1 MSAMTATLGRMP
13 GLMRPVPSM
22 GQSEPAKLI
31 SNMQEEIRKHLLTSY
46 VIAAPTEQAS
56 ARLEEVWSEASRSG
70 WDGYGAK
77 AIDPFAYMYARF
89 FVNALPNTAPIP
101 EVSADSDGEV
111 ALDWFFGDR
120 KALTVSIGP
129 TGRCTFAWMNGQSTN
144 RGTDWMQDDV
154 PASILFA
161 LAQLARSAGLRCR

>member
-1 MSAMTATLGRMP
+1 MNATVAALERMP
-13 GLMRPVPSM
+13 GLMRPVRST
-22 GQSEPAKLI
+22 GQSEPAKRI

-46 VIAAPTEQAS
+46 VIAAPTEQVS
-56 ARLEEVWSEASRSG
+56 SRLEEVWSEASRSG

-77 AIDPFAYMYARF
+77 PVDPLAYMYAQF

-111 ALDWFFGDR
+111 ALDWFFGNR

-144 RGTDWMQDDV
+144 RGTDWMEDDV
-154 PASILFA
+154 PASIVFA
-161 LAQLARSAGLRCR
+161 LAQLARSARTR